1 MVCPSILSLGMSW
14 WDWSVRVIMRAV
26 DSGVILL
33 GTEQGWEG
41 AAGVFNKT
49 LERTRLFPPG
59 EGTVNTS
66 HSGRKT
72 CIVVGSALGAS
83 IEVLQEWML
92 VLDQTTVDTY
102 AKQEANVL
110 PGPVVCDLVGFL
122 MDKV

>member
-1 MVCPSILSLGMSW
+1 
-14 WDWSVRVIMRAV
+14 MRAV

-33 GTEQGWEG
+33 GTERGWEG

-72 CIVVGSALGAS
+72 CIVAGSALGAS
-83 IEVLQEWML
+83 IEVLREWML

-102 AKQEANVL
+102 AKREVNVL
-110 PGPVVCDLVGFL
+110 QDLWFVIWL
-122 MDKV
+122 AS